1 MDFVHSLH
9 LTPLDEQQSLKQHLI
24 YADEQQMQRE
34 RENNKN
40 KKFDKQD
47 NNIMWNIFVITK
59 RTTYTSREVEPESFS
74 LFYEILTYFYS
85 TIIFVRGIIF
95 FRCEHEPVNGCKAVR
110 LFAPLFFCKQSLNTK
125 HLSSVDFRNKKLF

>member
-47 NNIMWNIFVITK
+47 NNIM
-59 RTTYTSREVEPESFS
+59 
-74 LFYEILTYFYS
+74 
-85 TIIFVRGIIF
+85 
-95 FRCEHEPVNGCKAVR
+95 
-110 LFAPLFFCKQSLNTK
+110 
-125 HLSSVDFRNKKLF
+125 